1 MRIHFFFFKGIKL
14 SVLLQGSEVL
24 LRVFRVQVGN
34 MGFKNESSFKDL
46 QYVST
51 DKKQMNL

>member
-1 MRIHFFFFKGIKL
+1 MRIHFFLKGIKL